1 MRKAEV
7 KSRSF
12 EKYRPTIRMVEVK
25 IMTDLD
31 KTMLFHYTSQ
41 SGLLGIVKEQEIWA
55 TNIHFLNDYKEF
67 RHAFEIL
74 SEIIRRDLDSNSVL
88 RDKLI
93 GHFDT
98 LINLSP
104 NINVFL
110 ASFSER
116 GDLLSQWRGYCKDG
130 AGYSIAFDKAALQ
143 KMAIDMGLT
152 LIECI
157 YDPEEQRKEMKIYL
171 DWVLTSSSTTPTDI
185 STLNFDGA
193 VASLVQMLLATA
205 PRFKDKSFSEEK
217 EWRLF
222 CGTIDNDDD
231 RIEFREGRSTLI
243 PYVKFSLKSF
253 ELNNIPINKI
263 IVGPT
268 PDKELSRIAVV
279 NLLHRYKVITKRVEL
294 SKIPFKNW

>member
-1 MRKAEV
+1 M
-7 KSRSF
+7 SDS
-12 EKYRPTIRMVEVK
+12 
-25 IMTDLD
+25 D

-41 SGLLGIVKEQEIWA
+41 AGLLGIVKEQEIWA

-67 RHAFEIL
+67 RHAFDIL
-74 SEIIRRDLDSNSVL
+74 CEIIRRDLDSNTVL

-104 NINVFL
+104 NINVFV

-222 CGTIDNDDD
+222 CGTIENGDE
-231 RIEFREGRSTLI
+231 RIEFREGKSTLI
-243 PYVKFSLKSF
+243 PYVKFSLKSL

-268 PDKELSRIAVV
+268 PDKELARIAVV
-279 NLLHRYKVITKRVEL
+279 NLLHRYKVVTKRVEL

>member
-1 MRKAEV
+1 M
-7 KSRSF
+7 SNS
-12 EKYRPTIRMVEVK
+12 
-25 IMTDLD
+25 D

-41 SGLLGIVKEQEIWA
+41 AGLLGIVKEQEIWA

-67 RHAFEIL
+67 RHAFDIL
-74 SEIIRRDLDSNSVL
+74 CEIIRRDLDSNTVL

-104 NINVFL
+104 NINVFV

-130 AGYSIAFDKAALQ
+130 TGYSIAFDKAALQ

-222 CGTIDNDDD
+222 CGTIDHGDE
-231 RIEFREGRSTLI
+231 RIEFREGKSTLI
-243 PYVKFSLKSF
+243 PYVKFSLRF
-253 ELNNIPINKI
+253 LELNNIPINKI

-268 PDKELSRIAVV
+268 PDKELARIAVV
-279 NLLHRYKVITKRVEL
+279 NLLHRYKVVTKRVEL